1 MRVLEIRNGPNFDMR
16 VLETDM
22 QHYVEK
28 AEALLDA
35 KGRVEA

>member
-1 MRVLEIRNGPNFDMR
+1 MLEIRPGTHFDMQ

-22 QHYVEK
+22 GRHVEK

-35 KGRVEA
+35 HADR